1 MSEWFGASWA
11 TIGYVVAGTA
21 AAYGSTLLAV
31 RIAGRRTVARL
42 SAFDL
47 IITIAIGSLLASACV
62 SADPSY
68 AQATTALVTL
78 LLLQMAVAAARRRFP
93 AVARLLEFEPRV
105 VLRDGDVDLDRG
117 LFGAQLTRSELE
129 SALRSQGVFDLSS
142 VRLVVLEPTGEFSVA
157 RGEPAAAPSGDT
169 AEGA

>member
-47 IITIAIGSLLASACV
+47 IITIAIGSLLASASV

-68 AQATTALVTL
+68 VQATTALVTL
-78 LLLQMAVAAARRRFP
+78 LLLQVVVAAARRRFP
-93 AVARLLEFEPRV
+93 IVARLLEFEPRV

-117 LFGAQLTRSELE
+117 LFGAQLTRAELE
-129 SALRSQGVFDLSS
+129 SALRQQGVFDPSTA
-142 VRLVVLEPTGEFSVA
+142 RLVVLEPTGKFSVA
-157 RGEPAAAPSGDT
+157 PGEPAAAPSGDT

>member
-1 MSEWFGASWA
+1 MSEWFGVSWA

-21 AAYGSTLLAV
+21 AMYGSTLVAV

-47 IITIAIGSLLASACV
+47 IITTAIGSLLASACV

-117 LFGAQLTRSELE
+117 LFGAQLTRAELE

-157 RGEPAAAPSGDT
+157 RGEPGAVPSGDT
-169 AEGA
+169 A